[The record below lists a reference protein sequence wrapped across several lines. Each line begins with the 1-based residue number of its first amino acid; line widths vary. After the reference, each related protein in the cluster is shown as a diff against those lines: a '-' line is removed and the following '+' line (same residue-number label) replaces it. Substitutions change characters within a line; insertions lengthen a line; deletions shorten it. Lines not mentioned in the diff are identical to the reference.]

1 MIKVKINKILSI
13 AFLFL
18 IIVFSACREE
28 ELFDSSV
35 VSTGNIT
42 TLSFFGDPMDML
54 KVTTRA
60 SDIKD
65 ENEKKINQL
74 YIFFFGS
81 DGEYLK
87 GGYLSGYRDAPDEGG
102 YYAPGQ
108 GVTLLKID
116 NQAFANKDL
125 ASKATVYAIAN
136 VDPVI
141 FGRDRNGDGR
151 PDGIANLSDLKNL
164 VYAPENVSLGLP
176 SGGMP
181 MVGSKVIDLT
191 KTETSTDDERRI
203 DLTALMA
210 RIDVNIQLDSE
221 VEENN
226 LPALTLVE
234 WTAKNLS
241 TKVPFS
247 TPAVNTETGV
257 DWEDGW
263 TKSITTSM
271 QRTIFNKNGQIA
283 FTFYMYENMQNA
295 EWKVDEGEKWADPS
309 LAGEKGLYP
318 DSIKDY
324 QKQRYKP
331 YLANKNAA
339 AVELHGFY
347 STYNGAIYEVRYTL
361 YLGANH
367 TDNFQVKRNHQY
379 KNNITIKGLTSQ
391 NIETGE
397 YTLDA
402 RVNIEEDDNEFYI
415 AMLRERNHDAHF
427 CVTPMDVYMFADKA
441 TKNPT
446 MEVILGEVPDG
457 SETPVTVPD
466 WIRMEKIKASDM
478 EKGTVT
484 ESGFTAYD
492 EGSNT
497 GTHLAVG
504 TAWTA
509 GNGKRA
515 FFTKGLVTR
524 TLSETGK
531 RVTVDNSRDRIYFYI
546 DENLSTTENR
556 RTTVTLI
563 YKENGKEI
571 KRRTVVL
578 EQVHL
583 LSVNMR
589 DGGTLYMEQ
598 YEEYLDHYD
607 PLGEYS
613 TDQVYT
619 GLPWADKNSNLDNY
633 TIPRLYKERYNLL
646 SGYEEPGQ
654 VFNDGHPYTPFVV
667 YLLAQGRMTLQDIP
681 KSAFQYCYNR
691 NKRNVDG
698 SISTDYGTWGIFTTN
713 YYEREN
719 KSKWFLPGIRQMED
733 ALTQYYTVFGEFQ
746 DNYYWSASA
755 GERENGSS
763 GQSSVR
769 ARATKVLP
777 DGSYANSGG
786 GDGEGAD
793 HYAYELGNGGYALRT
808 TSLRIRAF
816 RVDTEPMD
824 D

>member
-1 MIKVKINKILSI
+1 MSI
-13 AFLFL
+13 
-18 IIVFSACREE
+18 S
-28 ELFDSSV
+28 
-35 VSTGNIT
+35 
-42 TLSFFGDPMDML
+42 
-54 KVTTRA
+54 
-60 SDIKD
+60 
-65 ENEKKINQL
+65 
-74 YIFFFGS
+74 
-81 DGEYLK
+81 
-87 GGYLSGYRDAPDEGG
+87 
-102 YYAPGQ
+102 
-108 GVTLLKID
+108 
-116 NQAFANKDL
+116 
-125 ASKATVYAIAN
+125 
-136 VDPVI
+136 
-141 FGRDRNGDGR
+141 
-151 PDGIANLSDLKNL
+151 
-164 VYAPENVSLGLP
+164 
-176 SGGMP
+176 
-181 MVGSKVIDLT
+181 
-191 KTETSTDDERRI
+191 
-203 DLTALMA
+203 
-210 RIDVNIQLDSE
+210 QLDSE

-257 DWEDGW
+257 DWEDSW

-347 STYNGAIYEVRYTL
+347 TTYNGATYEVRYTL

-427 CVTPMDVYMFADKA
+427 CVTPMDVYMFADKS

-446 MEVILGEVPDG
+446 MEVILGEVPDN

-497 GTHLAVG
+497 GTHLATG

-531 RVTVDNSRDRIYFYI
+531 RVTV
-546 DENLSTTENR
+546 
-556 RTTVTLI
+556 
-563 YKENGKEI
+563 
-571 KRRTVVL
+571 
-578 EQVHL
+578 
-583 LSVNMR
+583 
-589 DGGTLYMEQ
+589 
-598 YEEYLDHYD
+598 
-607 PLGEYS
+607 
-613 TDQVYT
+613 
-619 GLPWADKNSNLDNY
+619 
-633 TIPRLYKERYNLL
+633 
-646 SGYEEPGQ
+646 
-654 VFNDGHPYTPFVV
+654 
-667 YLLAQGRMTLQDIP
+667 
-681 KSAFQYCYNR
+681 
-691 NKRNVDG
+691 
-698 SISTDYGTWGIFTTN
+698 
-713 YYEREN
+713 
-719 KSKWFLPGIRQMED
+719 
-733 ALTQYYTVFGEFQ
+733 
-746 DNYYWSASA
+746 
-755 GERENGSS
+755 
-763 GQSSVR
+763 
-769 ARATKVLP
+769 
-777 DGSYANSGG
+777 
-786 GDGEGAD
+786 
-793 HYAYELGNGGYALRT
+793 
-808 TSLRIRAF
+808 
-816 RVDTEPMD
+816 
-824 D
+824 

>member
-125 ASKATVYAIAN
+125 ASKATVYAVAN

-141 FGRDRNGDGR
+141 FGRDRDGDGR
-151 PDGIANLSDLKNL
+151 PDGITKLSDLKNL
-164 VYAPENVSLGLP
+164 VYAPESVSLGLP

-191 KTETSTDDERRI
+191 KTETSSDDERRI

-210 RIDVNIQLDSE
+210 RIDVDIQLDSE
-221 VEENN
+221 IEENN

-234 WTAKNLS
+234 WTAKNIS

-283 FTFYMYENMQNA
+283 FTFYMYENVQNA
-295 EWKVDEGEKWADPS
+295 EWKVDEGEKWANPS

-347 STYNGAIYEVRYTL
+347 TTYNGAIYEVRYTL

-492 EGSNT
+492 EGANT
-497 GTHLAVG
+497 GTHLATG

-556 RTTVTLI
+556 RATVTLI

-589 DGGTLYMEQ
+589 DGGTLCMEQ

-607 PLGEYS
+607 PLDEYS